1 MFRSIRWQI
10 AIPFITLILISMT
23 GLGIY
28 FTNFTRQYYLRNLD
42 HQLEIEAS
50 LIADLV
56 NESLDLGTS
65 PEMLDRMA
73 RNWSENLDK
82 RITIIGADGVV
93 IGESHEERTN
103 MDNHSNRPE
112 IIQAQENGSGAS
124 TRYSQTVGDFLL
136 YKAVTMVDDQ
146 EISGYVRLAVP
157 LKEVQETIN
166 QLQRTLAGVTVLISL
181 LTIVIANYISAKS
194 IQPLR
199 KLTESVTAIATD
211 SDQKPLLAGDVDQL
225 ALDEIGQLTR
235 AFNAMSNRLEKQM
248 SALEREKEK
257 IASVL
262 KEMSDGVLIIDE
274 LGKVNFINPAAE
286 AMFDIRHEQALNQS
300 LAMTLRHHQLI
311 DLWQKCL
318 DSGEIQSATLE
329 LPPRNLYL
337 IAVATPL
344 EKDLPGHTLL
354 LFQNM
359 TRLRKLETIR
369 QDFISNI
376 SHELRTPLASLK
388 ALTETLQE
396 GALDDPP
403 AAKRFLSQMETEI
416 DALSLM
422 VSEILELSR
431 IESGRVPLKLQPAS
445 PEDMI
450 QHAVERLELQAQRA
464 SIQVSI
470 EIAPDC
476 PPTLADPSRLE
487 QVLVNIL
494 HNAIKNTPQGGKI
507 HISAKQIEEKILV
520 MVQDNG
526 VGIPEKDLTRI
537 FERFYKTDRARSGSG
552 TGLGLAISKHL
563 VEAHGGTIWAES
575 IEGLGSTFFFTV
587 PVA

>member
-329 LPPRNLYL
+329 LPPRNSYL